1 MELNLCYDLMCSA
14 SQLLISS
21 FPGLQLHRI
30 WYKLKQYLHSHCSLW
45 LSLWLL
51 NVTFPLNMFRLCIY
65 LLLLCPLIEVE
76 GAPIQRGG
84 GGFYWGKK
92 SLDVWRLL
100 LSSCTK
106 IQRSLHRS
114 LHALRYKIAIQ
125 WDSKAG
131 VVGGVNLLL
140 FYLRNY
146 GFTQL
151 WVIS

>member
-30 WYKLKQYLHSHCSLW
+30 WYKLKQYFHSHCSLW

-65 LLLLCPLIEVE
+65 CYYC
-76 GAPIQRGG
+76 APDRGRRCTDKERG

-140 FYLRNY
+140 FYFRNY